1 MQSFKRGIAIIFIG
15 LMLTPAAAV
24 KAESAGAI
32 TNFNGEFFGEAP
44 PPDEPLSLWYRRPAG
59 HFGRYWNYRQKEGA
73 WVEALPIGN
82 GRLGAMV
89 FGGVVNE
96 RIALNEDT
104 LWAGGP
110 YDPANPETLELLP
123 EARRLIFAGKFQEAH
138 NLIDKRMLARPRR
151 QQPYQTIGD
160 LILTFPNVERVE
172 NYRRDLNF
180 DTAIASVTYT
190 ANGVKFTREVFSSP
204 VDQVIVIRLTADKP
218 GQISFTAGMW
228 TPQSS
233 GLLTEKAIITTEAPD
248 ILVMNG
254 VNGTYQGI
262 EGALKFQCR
271 ARIMTTG
278 GRTTV
283 DPNQISVANADSAM
297 LLIAAATS
305 YKSFKD
311 VTGEPETLTKNYINA
326 ASQKSFE
333 ALRRDHIA
341 EHQRL
346 FRRVMLDLGTT
357 EQAAL
362 PTDERIRN
370 PQKSN
375 DPQFAT
381 LYFQFGRYLLISSS
395 RPGCQ
400 PANLQGIWNES
411 MTPPWESKYTININ
425 AEMNYWPA
433 EPTNLAECAEPLI
446 SLVMDL
452 TETGARTAKV
462 MYGARGWVCHHNTD
476 IWRASAPVDGASYGF
491 WPTGGAWLCKHL
503 WDHYDYSRDKKFLEK
518 VYPAMKGSAE
528 FFLDTLVEDPN
539 TKWLVTCPSIS
550 PENRHKYRVS
560 ICAGPT
566 MDMQILRDL
575 FTNCIHAA
583 EILGI
588 DKEFCEQL
596 TATHARLAPNQIGK
610 GGYLQE
616 WLQDWDMEARDLHHR
631 HVSHLYG
638 LYPSDQINVHD
649 TPELAS
655 AVRKSLEIRGDE
667 ATGWGIGWRLNLWA
681 CLQDGEH
688 AYKILEMLLR
698 PERTYPNMFDAHP
711 PFQIDGN
718 FGGTAGIVEMLLQ
731 SRAPLENQ
739 TLSDFKK
746 PIEKKFLT
754 GRVGQIE
761 LLPALPKAWPNGK
774 VKGLRARGGFEVDI
788 EWKGGKLTFATVR
801 SLVDNYC
808 RLRYGDVIREA
819 NLKKGEMLQWDGR

>member
-1 MQSFKRGIAIIFIG
+1 MQSFKRGIAVIFIG

-32 TNFNGEFFGEAP
+32 TDFNGEFFGEAP

-59 HFGRYWNYRQKEGA
+59 HYGQYWNYRQKEGA

-89 FGGVVNE
+89 FGGIIKE

-123 EARRLIFAGKFQEAH
+123 EARRLIFEGKFQEAH
-138 NLIDKRMLARPRR
+138 NLIDKRMLAKPRR

-172 NYRRDLNF
+172 NYRRDLNL
-180 DTAIASVTYT
+180 DTAVASVTYT
-190 ANGVKFTREVFSSP
+190 ANGIKFTREVFSSP

-218 GQISFTAGMW
+218 GQISFTAGMR
-228 TPQSS
+228 TPQR
-233 GLLTEKAIITTEAPD
+233 AIITTEAPN

-254 VNGTYQGI
+254 VNGAYQGI

-271 ARIMTTG
+271 VRIMTTG
-278 GRTTV
+278 GNPAQRWAG
-283 DPNQISVANADSAM
+283 DPSQISVADADSAI

-311 VTGEPETLTKNYINA
+311 VTGDPETLTKNYINA

-333 ALRRDHIA
+333 ALRKDHIA

-346 FRRVMLDLGTT
+346 FRRVKLDLGTT
-357 EQAAL
+357 AMAKL

-370 PQKSN
+370 PEKTN
-375 DPQFAT
+375 DPQLAT

-588 DKEFCEQL
+588 DKEFYEQL
-596 TATHARLAPNQIGK
+596 IATRARLAPNQIGK
-610 GGYLQE
+610 GGHLQE

-638 LYPSDQINVHD
+638 LYPSGQINVHD
-649 TPELAS
+649 TPELAA

-681 CLQDGEH
+681 RLQDGEH

-718 FGGTAGIVEMLLQ
+718 FGGTAGIAEMLLQ
-731 SRAPLENQ
+731 SRANE
-739 TLSDFKK
+739 
-746 PIEKKFLT
+746 
-754 GRVGQIE
+754 IE

-774 VKGLRARGGFEVDI
+774 VKGLLARGGFEVDI
-788 EWKGGKLTFATVR
+788 EWKGGKLTSATVR
-801 SLVDNYC
+801 SLVDNRC

>member
-1 MQSFKRGIAIIFIG
+1 MQSVKRGIAVIFIG
-15 LMLTPAAAV
+15 LMLTPTAAV
-24 KAESAGAI
+24 KAENTGAI
-32 TNFNGEFFGEAP
+32 ADFNGDFLGEAS

-59 HFGRYWNYRQKEGA
+59 YYGQYWNYRQKEGA

-89 FGGVVNE
+89 FGGIVNE

-110 YDPANPETLELLP
+110 YDPANPEALELLP
-123 EARRLIFAGKFQEAH
+123 EARRLIFEGKFQEAH

-160 LILTFPNVERVE
+160 LILTFPNVERIE
-172 NYRRDLNF
+172 NYRRDLNL
-180 DTAIASVTYT
+180 DTAIASVTYI
-190 ANGVKFTREVFSSP
+190 ANGIKFTREVFSSP
-204 VDQVIVIRLTADKP
+204 VDQIIVIRLTADKP
-218 GQISFTAGMW
+218 RQISFTAGMR
-228 TPQSS
+228 TPQ
-233 GLLTEKAIITTEAPD
+233 KAIITTEAPD
-248 ILVMNG
+248 TLVMNG
-254 VNGTYQGI
+254 VNGAYQGI
-262 EGALKFQCR
+262 EGTLKFQCR
-271 ARIMTTG
+271 VRVMTTG
-278 GRTTV
+278 GKTIVESNR
-283 DPNQISVANADSAM
+283 ISVSEADSAT
-297 LLIAAATS
+297 LLVAAATS
-305 YKSFKD
+305 FKNFKD
-311 VTGEPETLTKNYINA
+311 VGGDPEALTKNYIEQ
-326 ASQKSFE
+326 ASKKSFE
-333 ALRRDHIA
+333 ALRKDHIA
-341 EHQRL
+341 EHQKL
-346 FRRVMLDLGTT
+346 FRRVTLDLGTT
-357 EQAAL
+357 DMAKL

-375 DPQFAT
+375 DPQLAT

-395 RPGCQ
+395 RPECQ

-411 MTPPWESKYTININ
+411 MKPPWESKYTININ

-433 EPTNLAECAEPLI
+433 EPTNLPECAEPLI

-452 TETGARTAKV
+452 AETGARTAKV

-503 WDHYDYSRDKKFLEK
+503 WDHYDYSRNKKFLEK
-518 VYPAMKGSAE
+518 VYPAMKSSAE

-539 TKWLVTCPSIS
+539 TKWLITCPSIS

-588 DKEFCEQL
+588 DKEFSEHL
-596 TATHARLAPNQIGK
+596 AAVRARLAPNQIGK

-638 LYPSDQINVHD
+638 LYPSDQINVHE
-649 TPELAS
+649 TPKLAA
-655 AVRKSLEIRGDE
+655 AVRKSLGIRGDE

-681 CLQDGEH
+681 CLQDAEH

-718 FGGTAGIVEMLLQ
+718 FGGTAGIAEMLLQ
-731 SRAPLENQ
+731 SRA
-739 TLSDFKK
+739 
-746 PIEKKFLT
+746 
-754 GRVGQIE
+754 GQIE
-761 LLPALPKAWPNGK
+761 LLPALPKAWPNGS
-774 VKGLRARGGFEVDI
+774 VKGLRARSGFEVDI
-788 EWKGGKLTFATVR
+788 EWKRGKLTSATVR
-801 SLVDNYC
+801 SLVGNRC
-808 RLRYGDVIREA
+808 RLRYGNVIHEA
-819 NLKKGEMLQWDGR
+819 DIKKGKTLQWNGH

>member
-1 MQSFKRGIAIIFIG
+1 LVR
-15 LMLTPAAAV
+15 AASV
-24 KAESAGAI
+24 KAERAGTVTDYNKVFI
-32 TNFNGEFFGEAP
+32 GQAP
-44 PPDEPLSLWYRRPAG
+44 PPDEPLSLWYRRPAK
-59 HFGRYWNYRQKEGA
+59 Q
-73 WVEALPIGN
+73 WVEALAIGN

-89 FGGVVNE
+89 FGGIVNE
-96 RIALNEDT
+96 HIALNEDT

-110 YDPANPETLELLP
+110 YDPANPEALELLP
-123 EARRLIFAGKFQEAH
+123 QARRLIFEGKYQEAH
-138 NLIDKRMLARPRR
+138 NLIDRRMLARPRR
-151 QQPYQTIGD
+151 QQPYQTVGD
-160 LILTFPNVERVE
+160 LILTFPKVERVE
-172 NYRRDLNF
+172 NYRRDLNL

-190 ANGVKFTREVFSSP
+190 ANGVKFIREIFSSP
-204 VDQVIVIRLTADKP
+204 VDQVIVIRLSADRP
-218 GQISFTAGMW
+218 GQISFTAGMR
-228 TPQSS
+228 TPQ
-233 GLLTEKAIITTEAPD
+233 KAIITAEAPD
-248 ILVMNG
+248 TLVMNG
-254 VNGTYQGI
+254 VNGAYQGI
-262 EGALKFQCR
+262 KGVLKFQCR
-271 ARIMTTG
+271 VRITTTG
-278 GRTTV
+278 GKTIV
-283 DPNQISVANADSAM
+283 DPNQISVDDADSAM

-311 VTGEPETLTKNYINA
+311 ATGASQFLTKNYINA

-333 ALRRDHIA
+333 ALRKDHIA

-346 FRRVMLDLGTT
+346 FRCVMLDLGTT

-370 PQKSN
+370 PDKTN
-375 DPQFAT
+375 DPQLAT
-381 LYFQFGRYLLISSS
+381 LYFQFGRYLLICSS

-411 MTPPWESKYTININ
+411 MKPPWESKYTININ
-425 AEMNYWPA
+425 TEMNYWPA

-476 IWRASAPVDGASYGF
+476 IWRASAPIDGASYGF

-503 WDHYDYSRDKKFLEK
+503 WDHYDYSPDKKFLKK

-528 FFLDTLVEDPN
+528 FFLDALVEDPN
-539 TKWLVTCPSIS
+539 TKYLITCPSIS

-588 DKEFCEQL
+588 DKEFSEQL
-596 TATHARLAPNQIGK
+596 AAVRARLAPNQIGK

-649 TPELAS
+649 TPELAA

-718 FGGTAGIVEMLLQ
+718 FGGTAGIAEMLLQ
-731 SRAPLENQ
+731 SRA
-739 TLSDFKK
+739 
-746 PIEKKFLT
+746 
-754 GRVGQIE
+754 GQIE
-761 LLPALPKAWPNGK
+761 LLPALPKAWPNGS
-774 VKGLRARGGFEVDI
+774 VKRLRARGGFEVDI
-788 EWKGGKLTFATVR
+788 EWKGGKLTSATVR
-801 SLVDNYC
+801 SLVDSRC
-808 RLRYGDVIREA
+808 RLRYGDVIHEV
-819 NLKKGEMLQWDGR
+819 NLKKGEVLQWDGR

>member
-1 MQSFKRGIAIIFIG
+1 MFFG
-15 LMLTPAAAV
+15 LMLTPAAAAV

-32 TNFNGEFFGEAP
+32 TDFNGEFIGEAK
-44 PPDEPLSLWYRRPAG
+44 PPDESLSLWYRRPAG
-59 HFGRYWNYRQKEGA
+59 HFGQYWNYRQKEGA

-89 FGGVVNE
+89 FGGIVNE
-96 RIALNEDT
+96 RIQLNEDT

-123 EARRLIFAGKFQEAH
+123 EAQRLIFEGKYQEAH
-138 NLIDKRMLARPRR
+138 NLIDKRMLARPLR
-151 QQPYQTIGD
+151 QQPYQTVGD
-160 LILTFPNVERVE
+160 LILTFPNVESVE
-172 NYRRDLNF
+172 NYRRDLNL
-180 DTAIASVTYT
+180 DTAVASVTYT

-218 GQISFTAGMW
+218 GQISFTAGMR

-233 GLLTEKAIITTEAPD
+233 GLLTEKAIVTTEAPD

-254 VNGTYQGI
+254 VNGAYQGI

-271 ARIMTTG
+271 VRIMTTG

-283 DPNQISVANADSAM
+283 DPKQISVANTDSAM

-311 VTGEPETLTKNYINA
+311 VTGDPETLTKNHINA
-326 ASQKSFE
+326 ASQKYFE
-333 ALRRDHIA
+333 ALRKDHIA

-346 FRRVMLDLGTT
+346 FRRVNLDLGTT
-357 EQAAL
+357 AMAKL

-370 PQKSN
+370 PEKTN
-375 DPQFAT
+375 DPQLAT

-425 AEMNYWPA
+425 TEMNYWPA

-452 TETGARTAKV
+452 AETGARTAKV

-503 WDHYDYSRDKKFLEK
+503 WDHYDYSRDKEYLAK
-518 VYPAMKGSAE
+518 VYPALKSSAE
-528 FFLDTLVEDPN
+528 FFLDTLIEDPN
-539 TKWLVTCPSIS
+539 TKYLVTCPSIS

-566 MDMQILRDL
+566 MDMQILRNL
-575 FTNCIHAA
+575 FTNCINAA

-588 DKEFCEQL
+588 DKEFCKQL
-596 TATHARLAPNQIGK
+596 AATRARLAPNQIGK

-616 WLQDWDMEARDLHHR
+616 WLEDWDMDARDIHHR

-638 LYPSDQINVHD
+638 LYPSDQINVHE
-649 TPELAS
+649 TPELA
-655 AVRKSLEIRGDE
+655 AAARKSLEIRGDE

-681 CLQDGEH
+681 CLQDAEH

-718 FGGTAGIVEMLLQ
+718 FGGTAGIAEMLLQ
-731 SRAPLENQ
+731 SRA
-739 TLSDFKK
+739 
-746 PIEKKFLT
+746 
-754 GRVGQIE
+754 GQIE
-761 LLPALPKAWPNGK
+761 LLPALPQAWPNGS

-788 EWKGGKLTFATVR
+788 EWKGGKITSTTVR
-801 SLVDNYC
+801 SLVDNRC

-819 NLKKGEMLQWDGR
+819 NLKKGEALQWDGR